1 MNNQIK
7 MKQQTENLQKFA
19 VLNFLLISFMLSCF
33 GFILGRLL
41 LILTGREMQTTGFQT
56 LTFLVSLEALLL
68 RYFQKKDRGYSSKK
82 IAGIIAEVIVI
93 ILFTKVYS
101 MLLEGF
107 STLWIQI
114 SLWQQDFWNN
124 FFDPNTMLYIFGT
137 LIIWVLTWFFSS
149 PLNKIEADH
158 ELMEQEKLGIVFTDR
173 RKARRE
179 LINLIFSLGFL
190 MIILTSSINY
200 YLEIQPFYQPGTQ
213 RFLLILVLYFGSG
226 FVFLSINQYAIMKA
240 YWYLND
246 IKISS
251 SLINRWL
258 LYTLLFIAII
268 ISVISFLPN
277 DFSVNVDS
285 LVDVLFQ
292 VLVSI
297 FSFIEFL
304 IIFPTVLIFT
314 LLSALFSGEPVQDQ
328 IVDQA
333 QEYIPTAPQI
343 GGETQWLEVIKSI
356 FFWLIFISIIVF
368 AIRFYITNNLH
379 IKSFLKNIRFAEWL
393 KDILKWFK
401 EGFLNIIHTASTNV
415 EKGMDSI
422 RTYFKDRQFKISKL
436 ADLTQKIPPR
446 QVVINTYWEWIQ
458 WNNKTGFIRKD
469 SQTPLEFA
477 QNFKKF
483 NQETSGLVNTF
494 TDTFI
499 AARYTN
505 HLIGETQ
512 AQEAKVLFNK
522 IKQTIEQVQEK
533 QESDRDGQS

>member
-1 MNNQIK
+1 
-7 MKQQTENLQKFA
+7 
-19 VLNFLLISFMLSCF
+19 
-33 GFILGRLL
+33 
-41 LILTGREMQTTGFQT
+41 
-56 LTFLVSLEALLL
+56 
-68 RYFQKKDRGYSSKK
+68 
-82 IAGIIAEVIVI
+82 
-93 ILFTKVYS
+93 
-101 MLLEGF
+101 
-107 STLWIQI
+107 
-114 SLWQQDFWNN
+114 
-124 FFDPNTMLYIFGT
+124 
-137 LIIWVLTWFFSS
+137 
-149 PLNKIEADH
+149 
-158 ELMEQEKLGIVFTDR
+158 
-173 RKARRE
+173 
-179 LINLIFSLGFL
+179 
-190 MIILTSSINY
+190 
-200 YLEIQPFYQPGTQ
+200 
-213 RFLLILVLYFGSG
+213 
-226 FVFLSINQYAIMKA
+226 
-240 YWYLND
+240 
-246 IKISS
+246 
-251 SLINRWL
+251 
-258 LYTLLFIAII
+258 
-268 ISVISFLPN
+268 
-277 DFSVNVDS
+277 
-285 LVDVLFQ
+285 
-292 VLVSI
+292 
-297 FSFIEFL
+297 
-304 IIFPTVLIFT
+304 
-314 LLSALFSGEPVQDQ
+314 
-328 IVDQA
+328 VDQA

-356 FFWLIFISIIVF
+356 FFWLIFISVIVF

-458 WNNKTGFIRKD
+458 WNKKTGIIRKD

-477 QNFKKF
+477 QNFNKF

-533 QESDRDGQS
+533 QKLDCDGQS

>member
-1 MNNQIK
+1 MNNQ
-7 MKQQTENLQKFA
+7 MKANQLTENLQKFA
-19 VLNFLLISFMLSCF
+19 ILNFLLISFMLSCF
-33 GFILGRLL
+33 GYVLGRLL
-41 LILTGREMQTTGFQT
+41 LIMTGQEIQATGFQI
-56 LTFLVSLEALLL
+56 LAFFVSLEALLL
-68 RYFQKKDRGYSSKK
+68 RYFQKKDRGYSNKK
-82 IAGIIAEVIVI
+82 ITGIIAEVIVI
-93 ILFTKVYS
+93 ILFTKVFS
-101 MLLEGF
+101 MLVEGF
-107 STLWIQI
+107 STLWTQI
-114 SLWQQDFWNN
+114 SMWQQDFWNN
-124 FFDPNTMLYIFGT
+124 FFDPNTMLYIFGI
-137 LIIWVLTWFFSS
+137 LFIWVLTWFFSS

-158 ELMEQEKLGIVFTDR
+158 ELMEQEKIGIVFTDR

-179 LINLIFSLGFL
+179 LINLIFSLGFI
-190 MIILTSSINY
+190 MIILASFINY
-200 YLEIQPFYQPGTQ
+200 YLEIQQFYQPGTQ
-213 RFLLILVLYFGSG
+213 RFLLVLVLYFGSG

-246 IKISS
+246 ISISS
-251 SLINRWL
+251 DLINRWL
-258 LYTLLFIAII
+258 FYTLLFIAII
-268 ISVISFLPN
+268 ISVIIFLPN

-285 LVDVLFQ
+285 LVNVLFQ

-297 FSFIEFL
+297 FSFVEFL
-304 IIFPTVLIFT
+304 IIFPSVLIFT

-333 QEYIPTAPQI
+333 QEYIPTTPQI
-343 GGETQWLEVIKSI
+343 AGETPWLEVIKSL
-356 FFWLIFISIIVF
+356 FFWLIFISILVL

-379 IKSFLKNIRFAEWL
+379 LKSFLKNIRIVQGL
-393 KDILKWFK
+393 KDFWKWFK

-415 EKGMDSI
+415 EKRMDSI
-422 RTYFKDRQFKISKL
+422 RTYFKDRQFKMSKL
-436 ADLTQKIPPR
+436 AGFTQRIPPR

-458 WNNKTGFIRKD
+458 WNNETGIIRKE

-477 QNFKKF
+477 QNFNKF

-522 IKQTIEQVQEK
+522 IKQTINQIQEK